1 MAVVVQ
7 KYGGSSVGTTEKI
20 KGIAQSIVKRKNEDT
35 DLVIVV
41 SAMGDTTDDLLS
53 LSKGIGEKPDKRELD
68 ALLSTGEIISSALL
82 AMAIK
87 EVKNMN
93 MENKPVTGIATSD
106 EDVAVTL
113 QRIPKD
119 VN

>member
-20 KGIAQSIVKRKNEDT
+20 KGIAQSIVKRKNKNT

-41 SAMGDTTDDLLS
+41 SAMGKTTDDLIS
-53 LSKGIGEKPDKRELD
+53 LSKGITEEPDKRELD

-87 EVKNMN
+87 
-93 MENKPVTGIATSD
+93 SF
-106 EDVAVTL
+106 
-113 QRIPKD
+113 RI
-119 VN
+119 